1 MKINNDSHKVM
12 SLPDFYGSYI
22 EAKKSFDEYLEQKQ
36 YKDLEIKEALIKV
49 EEDMCQ
55 LKSLLAQIA
64 SIKCRKN
71 VS

>member
-1 MKINNDSHKVM
+1 M
-12 SLPDFYGSYI
+12 SLPDFYSAYI
-22 EAKKSFDEYLEQKQ
+22 ETKKGFDAYLEQKQ
-36 YKDLEIKEALIKV
+36 NKDLEIKEALIKV